1 MPDTSVWAFE
11 PNPFPGEGANC
22 FIGQTDGTCP
32 APATNPSTAVSGFGD
47 LTVGNSYCG
56 EIIADVPIV
65 VSALVG
71 VKRWMPAPTI
81 L

>member
-11 PNPFPGEGANC
+11 PSPGGGANC

-32 APATNPSTAVSGFGD
+32 APATNPSTAETGFGD

-56 EIIADVPIV
+56 EIDAAVPIV
-65 VSALVG
+65 ASSASVAA
-71 VKRWMPAPTI
+71 PAASASAP
-81 L
+81 